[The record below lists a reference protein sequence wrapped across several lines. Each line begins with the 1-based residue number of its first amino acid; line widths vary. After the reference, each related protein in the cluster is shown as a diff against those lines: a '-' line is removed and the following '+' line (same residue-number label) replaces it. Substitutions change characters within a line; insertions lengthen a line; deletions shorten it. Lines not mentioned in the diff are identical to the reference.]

1 MFPAKCIKVS
11 EASGFVNAD
20 FATFLVVTSSPPLP
34 SLPMLVD
41 NLNDSK
47 DIYAFI
53 KQVRMAF
60 VAQTGSVHRSLSG
73 PNQTRENR

>member
-1 MFPAKCIKVS
+1 
-11 EASGFVNAD
+11 
-20 FATFLVVTSSPPLP
+20 
-34 SLPMLVD
+34 MLVD

-60 VAQTGSVHRSLSG
+60 VTQTGSVH
-73 PNQTRENR
+73 